1 MKRYND
7 YMDAVEVSDTLH
19 EKLKNLEE
27 PKKKTQP
34 WAKWGAMAA
43 AFVLVAGVGA
53 YGLSRGGWNAIMD
66 NFHPTG
72 DWNALIDQFD
82 PAVGTAEVGR
92 EEIGEPDIADE
103 DRSGAPEKHYGGG
116 YEVVHGDGPDAMVS
130 YYVLPYLNWADASVQ
145 SQTAADYALAPPSA
159 ICRDASL
166 DDVRAFAG
174 GEKAMADHL
183 LWDGLDWDG
192 LFWFLEDGTPCAASL
207 YADGNGISFSLEVM
221 KGGEVPSCIVF
232 PEDSYER
239 STWGGVEITALKNGG
254 YMVRDDG
261 VELREKREVSFLC
274 NGVGYKLTLYAG
286 DAAQANEMCAR
297 FVRYAVDGGF
307 DLDALTPDG
316 GASVRYAGPT
326 GYSVGEPN
334 WEDGVP
340 DEDSDDFYCD
350 CPDCIEGTVHTHP
363 YDPSADA
370 VVTAPPY
377 DPNETSE
384 AKAPMPPS

>member
-7 YMDAVEVSDTLH
+7 YMDGVKVSDTLH

-43 AFVLVAGVGA
+43 VMALIVGAGVW
-53 YGLSRGGWNAIMD
+53 GLSQSQGGWSDLMDHFVPNAGMAPELTDDDWPD
-66 NFHPTG
+66 NMPELYPDFG
-72 DWNALIDQFD
+72 W
-82 PAVGTAEVGR
+82 
-92 EEIGEPDIADE
+92 PDIADE

-116 YEVVHGDGPDAMVS
+116 YEVRDGDMAE
-130 YYVLPYLNWADASVQ
+130 YICLPYLEWADASTQ
-145 SQTAADYALAPPSA
+145 PQTSLDYALAPPSA
-159 ICRDASL
+159 IRRDAAL

-174 GEKAMADHL
+174 GQRVMADHL

-207 YADGNGISFSLEVM
+207 YADGNGVSFSLEIM
-221 KGGEVPSCIVF
+221 KGGKVPSCIVL

-254 YMVRDDG
+254 YMVTDDG
-261 VELREKREVSFLC
+261 AELRENREVSFFYD
-274 NGVGYKLTLYAG
+274 GVGYKLTLYAA
-286 DAAQANEMCAR
+286 DAARADELCAR
-297 FVRYAVDGGF
+297 FVRYAIDDGF
-307 DLDALTPDG
+307 YLDVLSADG
-316 GASVRYAGPT
+316 AVGRS

-334 WEDGVP
+334 WEDGETGEFVPGYDPRYEDGVP
-340 DEDSDDFYCD
+340 DEDSDVADFYCD

-363 YDPSADA
+363 YDPGAPA
-370 VVTAPPY
+370 VTPY
-377 DPNETSE
+377 SP
-384 AKAPMPPS
+384 AG